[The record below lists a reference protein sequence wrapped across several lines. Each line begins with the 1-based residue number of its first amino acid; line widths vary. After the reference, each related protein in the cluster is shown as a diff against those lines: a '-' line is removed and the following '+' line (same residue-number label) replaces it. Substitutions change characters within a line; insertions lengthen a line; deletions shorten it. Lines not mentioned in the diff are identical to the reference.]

1 MADSKRTFDVLI
13 WGATGFTG
21 KLVAE
26 YLLKQY
32 GVNRDVRW
40 AVAGRNNEKLAKLK
54 ESLGEQAD
62 SLQLVTADSHDLE
75 SLQELARSSRV
86 IISTVG
92 PYASYGSELVAAC
105 VENGTHYCDLAG
117 EVQWIRKMI
126 DRHEA
131 AAKKSGARIVHACG
145 FDSIPSD
152 IGVYFLQQESMRRFG
167 KPCTEVKMRVKAM
180 KGAASGGTIASMI
193 TAMDEARADR
203 NVARILVDP
212 YSLCPADLRDG
223 RDRRDQTGPLFD
235 KDLNA
240 WTAPFIMASINT
252 KIVRRS
258 NALMDFQYGREFGY
272 QEAMLTG
279 SGFSGRLKAL
289 QMTIGL
295 GGAMLAGSV
304 STIRDFVQKRFLPKP
319 GEGPSREQREK
330 GFYTLVMVGKI
341 DGKHKLTVKV
351 RGDRDPGYGSTSKII
366 GESGV
371 CLAKDELTVGGGF
384 WTPASAMGD
393 ALVKRL
399 PANAGLTFRAHEPG
413 QAN

>member
-1 MADSKRTFDVLI
+1 MSKSNRTFDVLI

-40 AVAGRNNEKLAKLK
+40 AVAGRNDEKLAKLR
-54 ESLGEQAD
+54 ESLGDQAE
-62 SLQLVTADSHDLE
+62 SLQLITADSHDPE
-75 SLQELARSSRV
+75 SLRELARSSRV

-126 DRHEA
+126 DRHEEA
-131 AAKKSGARIVHACG
+131 ARKSGARIIHACG

-167 KPCTEVKMRVKAM
+167 KPCSDVKMRVKAM

-193 TAMDEARADR
+193 TAMEEARADR

-212 YSLCPADLRDG
+212 YSLCPADLREG

-258 NALMDFQYGREFGY
+258 NALMDFQYGKEFGY

-330 GFYTLVMVGKI
+330 GFYNLVMVGAI

-351 RGDRDPGYGSTSKII
+351 RGDRDPGYGSTCKII

-371 CLAKDELTVGGGF
+371 CLAMDELTVGGGF